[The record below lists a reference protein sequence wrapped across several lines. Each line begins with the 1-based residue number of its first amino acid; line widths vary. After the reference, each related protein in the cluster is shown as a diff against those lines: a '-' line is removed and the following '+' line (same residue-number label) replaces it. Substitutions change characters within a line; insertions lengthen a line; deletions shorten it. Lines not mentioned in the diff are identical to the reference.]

1 VTEKR
6 ASRIGL
12 AGILVLAALLSL
24 WNLGSAYLWQ
34 DEAQTA
40 LLARTILDHGLPLGF
55 DGRNHFSQDQGL
67 EYGPGYL
74 WRWHNWLPLYVLA
87 SFFGLF
93 GQHTAVARLPFAL
106 FGVGTVALVWLL
118 GREVW
123 RDGRAALAG
132 ATLLALCVPFLLLV
146 RQCRYYAPTAFFVLL
161 CLLAYRRFLRRAPHG
176 APLLVL
182 AGVLLFHTHYL
193 HCAILLAALLA
204 HAALWWRERFF
215 ALAASCAVVA
225 LIVAP
230 WLLWTGGTGHFEQ
243 YGDEAFELGRSLRF
257 GWQYLEMLVLHAF
270 PLWLLL
276 VPLALVGLDKLR
288 GDPLRAP
295 AWDPLSCLLIY
306 VVVCVVVFA
315 GVSPLPF
322 FRFLTPLLPVFC
334 LIAGAIV
341 AALWRRQRLL
351 GMLLLALVVVRGPLR
366 DFGYELTH
374 DFHGPIEAI
383 VEHLEENAEADDVVA
398 ITYGDLP
405 LKFYTD
411 LRVIG
416 GLTGEDL
423 RPALEADWIILRRHT
438 RSKVEK
444 AALRYLLRNV
454 DWDRYRK
461 ITLASVDT
469 AWENRAD
476 PDAHRF
482 RTAERGKPVVIF
494 QRLDERTRS
503 HQVTPSG

>member
-1 VTEKR
+1 VTEER
-6 ASRIGL
+6 AARIGL
-12 AGILVLAALLSL
+12 AAVLALAALLSL

-87 SFFGLF
+87 FCFELF

-106 FGVGTVALVWLL
+106 FGVATVALVWLL
-118 GREVW
+118 GRELW
-123 RDGRAALAG
+123 RDHRAALAG
-132 ATLLALCVPFLLLV
+132 ATLLSLSVPFLLLA

-204 HAALWWRERFF
+204 HAALWWRQRFF
-215 ALAASCAVVA
+215 ALAASCAVVV

-243 YGDEAFELGRSLRF
+243 YGGEAFDLPRSLRF
-257 GWQYLEMLVLHAF
+257 GGIYLGMLARHVF
-270 PLWLLL
+270 PPWLLL
-276 VPLALVGLDKLR
+276 VPVALVGFDKLR
-288 GDPLRAP
+288 GDPLRRP
-295 AWDPLSCLLIY
+295 AWEPLSCLLLY
-306 VVVCVVVFA
+306 VAVCVVAFA
-315 GVSPLPF
+315 GLSPLPF
-322 FRFLTPLLPVFC
+322 FRFLTPLLPLLC
-334 LIAGAIV
+334 LIAGSIV
-341 AALWRRQRLL
+341 AASWRRQWLL
-351 GMLLLALVVVRGPLR
+351 GTLVLAALVVRGPLR

-374 DFHGPIEAI
+374 DFRGPIEAI
-383 VEHLEENAEADDVVA
+383 VEHLEENAEVDDVVA

-405 LKFYTD
+405 LKFYTG

-438 RSKVEK
+438 RSPVEK
-444 AALRYLLRNV
+444 AALRYLLGNV

-461 ITLASVDT
+461 ITLTSVDT
-469 AWENRAD
+469 AWENRAE
-476 PDAHRF
+476 PREHRF

-494 QRLDERTRS
+494 QRSKEPTDA
-503 HQVTPSG
+503 P